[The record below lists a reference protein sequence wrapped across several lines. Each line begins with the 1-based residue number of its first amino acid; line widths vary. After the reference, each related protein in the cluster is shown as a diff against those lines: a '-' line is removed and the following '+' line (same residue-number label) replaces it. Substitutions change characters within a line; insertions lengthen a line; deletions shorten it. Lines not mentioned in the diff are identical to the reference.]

1 MPGGGFS
8 PSDDFD
14 ETRPA
19 GTDYGYDIDRWCT
32 SNLQHTCNA
41 YAAEHYEMSNDP
53 DASEDDF
60 GRHDFITLKQQSSK
74 LNLTGSTN
82 RTGFYTKATGV
93 YLEKADGTEI
103 QILDFTTER
112 SGVDNDVP
120 SGEIILFE
128 KDTAVTGYT
137 LQTDKDDM
145 AVYITKGSGAGGE
158 SGGTDKTGGTWTQP
172 DHTHTGPSHT
182 HTGPSHRHQWFDYQA
197 TATVNNRSYN
207 SSGTLIDL
215 TNSSTTGSGL
225 TLQCT
230 SRTADDHLS
239 QDFYTSNSGTGA
251 TGASGTGATG
261 GSATVNTW
269 RPSGRNFTR
278 QARN

>member
-19 GTDYGYDIDRWCT
+19 GSDYGYDIDRWCI

-60 GRHDFITLKQQSSK
+60 GRHDFITLKQQSTK
-74 LNLTGSTN
+74 PNLTGSTN
-82 RTGFYTKATGV
+82 RTGLYTKSDGV
-93 YLEKADGTEI
+93 YIEEAGGTEI
-103 QILDFTTER
+103 KILDFTSNR

-145 AVYITKGSGAGGE
+145 LVYITKGSAAGGE
-158 SGGTDKTGGTWTQP
+158 TGGTDYTGGTWTVGGLTA
-172 DHTHTGPSHT
+172 DSHT
-182 HTGPSHRHQWFDYQA
+182 HTGPSHNHQWYSHQA
-197 TATVNNRSYN
+197 DATHDRSYDSGGSAN
-207 SSGTLIDL
+207 AVSGFIGSSAYLGIELISKSD
-215 TNSSTTGSGL
+215 GSVLGED
-225 TLQCT
+225 C
-230 SRTADDHLS
+230 
-239 QDFYTSNSGTGA
+239 YTSNAGTGN
-251 TGASGTGATG
+251 TGTASANGVS
-261 GSATVNTW
+261 SAGTW

-278 QARN
+278 QQRN